1 MVTLKYVTQNGGCL
15 PTFCSFIDSGGALKK
30 KSYRAKGRTDDI
42 SWRMALVVLYSR
54 PPHPP
59 HKFTDKLNW
68 HISCSRNP
76 RPSII
81 TRHQLGTQFKDTA
94 LSVPLAAPPGTLD
107 RLLRT
112 IVVGV
117 ILWHGSLLH
126 PAGDDA
132 PTHDSFWSQGHENSL
147 THSLH
152 NNNTTNDNNNNT
164 ILKGFAADDG
174 NYIMWVVAITQSV
187 DVGCSAAD

>member
-1 MVTLKYVTQNGGCL
+1 MSCCIHVLPIL
-15 PTFCSFIDSGGALKK
+15 PTNSLTSLIGIFHVLVIPAHPSSLATNCAHNS
-30 KSYRAKGRTDDI
+30 RTLH
-42 SWRMALVVLYSR
+42 SAFHWQL
-54 PPHPP
+54 
-59 HKFTDKLNW
+59 
-68 HISCSRNP
+68 P
-76 RPSII
+76 R
-81 TRHQLGTQFKDTA
+81 
-94 LSVPLAAPPGTLD
+94 D

-187 DVGCSAAD
+187 DGGCSAAD

>member
-15 PTFCSFIDSGGALKK
+15 PTFCSFIDSGGTLKK

-81 TRHQLGTQFKDTA
+81 TRHQLCTQFKDTA
-94 LSVPLAAPPGTLD
+94 LSVPLAAPWAHWIVFFAQSSLVSFCGMAPYYIPPGTT
-107 RLLRT
+107 RRHT
-112 IVVGV
+112 TAFGAK
-117 ILWHGSLLH
+117 GMK
-126 PAGDDA
+126 
-132 PTHDSFWSQGHENSL
+132 THSL
-147 THSLH
+147 THC
-152 NNNTTNDNNNNT
+152 TTITPQMITTTKTQYWKALLLMMVT
-164 ILKGFAADDG
+164 ILCG
-174 NYIMWVVAITQSV
+174 W
-187 DVGCSAAD
+187 

>member
-1 MVTLKYVTQNGGCL
+1 
-15 PTFCSFIDSGGALKK
+15 
-30 KSYRAKGRTDDI
+30 
-42 SWRMALVVLYSR
+42 MALVVLYSR

-152 NNNTTNDNNNNT
+152 NNNTTNDNNNNNT